1 MLTEIYQWYTYI
13 LELEQWIGESIM
25 LQRIKLNLEAVEAM
39 LYYWQAAS
47 EKENISEN
55 FFYDVSDMPAL
66 SVAYD
71 DEFNGESVRRAL
83 SAIKNREP
91 FDGNK
96 KEKKFWNNNMW
107 MMEDLEYTNMMAA
120 PLKKLNLDSLASV
133 LKNCNGTEKYEE
145 IEVIF
150 SPLHSDEYIISDNKL
165 IINFFRIKPSDIDD
179 RIFIGNVE
187 LMDYI
192 EDKIRELLT
201 K

>member
-1 MLTEIYQWYTYI
+1 
-13 LELEQWIGESIM
+13 M

-66 SVAYD
+66 SAAYD

-96 KEKKFWNNNMW
+96 KEKKFW
-107 MMEDLEYTNMMAA
+107 
-120 PLKKLNLDSLASV
+120 
-133 LKNCNGTEKYEE
+133 
-145 IEVIF
+145 
-150 SPLHSDEYIISDNKL
+150 IISANTCRNSKRL
-165 IINFFRIKPSDIDD
+165 FRMTII
-179 RIFIGNVE
+179 
-187 LMDYI
+187 
-192 EDKIRELLT
+192 T
-201 K
+201 